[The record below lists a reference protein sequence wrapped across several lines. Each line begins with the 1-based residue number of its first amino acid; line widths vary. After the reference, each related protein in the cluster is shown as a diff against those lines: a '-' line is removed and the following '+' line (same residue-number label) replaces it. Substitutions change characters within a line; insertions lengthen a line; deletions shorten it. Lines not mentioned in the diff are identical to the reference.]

1 MRLSQ
6 EQVNQLIQHLG
17 RHANGGRITCPI
29 CGNHEWNVNDL
40 IVEAREFHNGDMMLG
55 GSIMPLVGIT
65 CRHCAHT
72 MFLNALQLGFVNNN
86 TENNGE
92 SNSTTER

>member
-6 EQVNQLIQHLG
+6 DQVNQLINHLKQHSP
-17 RHANGGRITCPI
+17 NGRITCPL
-29 CGNHEWNVNDL
+29 CGNQEWNVNDL
-40 IVEAREFHNGDMMLG
+40 IVEAREFHNGDMVLG

-65 CRHCAHT
+65 CRTCAHT
-72 MFLNALQLGFVNNN
+72 MFLNALQLGFVNRN

-92 SNSTTER
+92 HNSTAK